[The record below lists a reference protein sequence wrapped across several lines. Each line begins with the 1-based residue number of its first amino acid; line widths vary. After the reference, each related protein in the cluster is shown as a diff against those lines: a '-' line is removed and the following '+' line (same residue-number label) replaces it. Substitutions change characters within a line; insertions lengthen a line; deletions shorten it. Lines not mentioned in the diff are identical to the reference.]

1 MELTTIQ
8 FFHGATRKL
17 LDVGRGVTNPWNGI
31 EGQQYKNSKIL
42 CAVIATDYYR
52 SDTITDKPVVFL
64 RPTRLRIL
72 TGRRQT
78 SWLFIRVTV
87 RSWTWD
93 YREQIQQ
100 TFRAGIELAF
110 SVLKFKRSITSRQKA
125 RGLRNYRAQC
135 VPCEIRS
142 RVFSFRHFCCFFPP
156 DFFSDFS
163 HRWSHTSKTHSSVE
177 VLRHGQVW
185 FLAL

>member
-1 MELTTIQ
+1 MELTTIK
-8 FFHGATRKL
+8 FYHGATRKL

-31 EGQQYKNSKIL
+31 EGQQYKNSNIL

-52 SDTITDKPVVFL
+52 GDTITGKPVVFL

-93 YREQIQQ
+93 YCEQIQQ
-100 TFRAGIELAF
+100 AFRAGTELAF
-110 SVLKFKRSITSRQKA
+110 SGLQFNRSITVPQKA
-125 RGLRNYRAQC
+125 TRTTWLQSPVRAMRNSC
-135 VPCEIRS
+135 SIFF
-142 RVFSFRHFCCFFPP
+142 FSPLLLFLSP
-156 DFFSDFS
+156 DFFSPLITYIKDSFKRRS
-163 HRWSHTSKTHSSVE
+163 
-177 VLRHGQVW
+177 
-185 FLAL
+185 A

>member
-17 LDVGRGVTNPWNGI
+17 LDVERGVTNPWNGI
-31 EGQQYKNSKIL
+31 EEQQYKNSNIL

-52 SDTITDKPVVFL
+52 GDTITGKPVVFL

-78 SWLFIRVTV
+78 IWLFRVTV

-100 TFRAGIELAF
+100 AFRAGIELAF
-110 SVLKFKRSITSRQKA
+110 SGLQFKHSITAPQKA
-125 RGLRNYRAQC
+125 TRTTRLQSPVRVMRNSC
-135 VPCEIRS
+135 SIFF
-142 RVFSFRHFCCFFPP
+142 FSPLLLFLSP

>member
-93 YREQIQQ
+93 YREQIQHLGRGLNSL
-100 TFRAGIELAF
+100 FPDYNSSAL
-110 SVLKFKRSITSRQKA
+110 LPPDKKL
-125 RGLRNYRAQC
+125 RGLRNYRDQC
-135 VPCEIRS
+135 VPCEIRA
-142 RVFSFRHFCCFFPP
+142 RFFSFRHFSCFFSPT
-156 DFFSDFS
+156 FSA
-163 HRWSHTSKTHSSVE
+163 T
-177 VLRHGQVW
+177 
-185 FLAL
+185 FLTADHIHQRLIQA